1 MTDVLV
7 IGAGGGGPPAARE
20 LAGAGL
26 AVVVVEARDRAG
38 GRIHS
43 IRDFC
48 GEAVEG
54 GAEFIHGVEAATWP
68 EVRAAGLEVRPCPLM
83 RHTLLNHGGGTRWL
97 PWSLLHPAVWGSF
110 RVFRSISRSGDR
122 PDLTARPFLD
132 R

>member
-83 RHTLLNHGGGTRWL
+83 RHTLLNHGGGTRWG
-97 PWSLLHPAVWGSF
+97 PWGPPAPAGGGGFPGFPSVS
-110 RVFRSISRSGDR
+110 
-122 PDLTARPFLD
+122 P
-132 R
+132 